1 MGMKRINIFGEMVR
15 KLRKRNNWN
24 ILELANKLKYSKS
37 MISHIEIGDRE
48 PSLDRIVLIAKTF
61 NVSVDTLL
69 GIDSAERDYDVL
81 MVENKRLNK
90 IISDIGMRVKE
101 RMR

>member
-1 MGMKRINIFGEMVR
+1 MVR